1 MKGALPI
8 FVINLDSSA
17 DRLAYQKRQFD
28 RMGMEFERVPAID
41 GLALSRETYERYA
54 FQWDRPISHTE
65 VACLLSHSL
74 CWRRAAEGNGAVVME
89 DDQVL
94 ADEIKPVLQELGPRD
109 GALVF
114 NLETQP
120 RLRYVARE
128 PSETVANVR
137 FFELKM
143 PTAGAGAY
151 VVTRDAARLLL
162 DRMERRAAIAD
173 YFIHSAPG
181 IRRFQADP
189 GLTLELRTMS
199 GMYSLTRRPEAN
211 TVIRR
216 INVKKSLVTRFFW
229 AVQYPRVRMRRGISQ
244 LRLVFDKARVSFSSI
259 RRKIEPSASI
269 LPNYRAMEALLDQKR
284 APIAEATT
292 GRSLPM
298 KLALVSDGNDFTI
311 YDDAAWK
318 EGKAKKL
325 AMLNRNQ
332 ADFTIEPSRGAPSS
346 LPSGAFQTF
355 NDALIALRE
364 AGFAFEQ
371 YEKQPWLN

>member
-1 MKGALPI
+1 MKGPLPI
-8 FVINLDSSA
+8 LIINLESSA
-17 DRLAYQKRQFD
+17 DRLTFQERQFE
-28 RMGMEFERVPAID
+28 RMGMAFERVPAVD
-41 GLALSRETYERYA
+41 GLALPRETFKRYA
-54 FQWDRPISHTE
+54 FQWDRPLSHSE

-94 ADEIKPVLQELGPRD
+94 ADEIKPVLEELGPRD
-109 GALVF
+109 GAMIF

-128 PSETVANVR
+128 PSETIADIR

-162 DRMERRAAIAD
+162 ERMERRAAIAD

-211 TVIRR
+211 TVISR
-216 INVKKSLVTRFFW
+216 INLKKSLVTRFFW
-229 AVQYPRVRMRRGISQ
+229 TVQHPRVRMRRALSQ
-244 LRLVFDKARVSFSSI
+244 LRLIFDKAKASSSAI

-269 LPNYRAMEALLDQKR
+269 LANYKAMDALLGQKKV
-284 APIAEATT
+284 AN
-292 GRSLPM
+292 G
-298 KLALVSDGNDFTI
+298 
-311 YDDAAWK
+311 
-318 EGKAKKL
+318 
-325 AMLNRNQ
+325 
-332 ADFTIEPSRGAPSS
+332 
-346 LPSGAFQTF
+346 
-355 NDALIALRE
+355 
-364 AGFAFEQ
+364 
-371 YEKQPWLN
+371 